1 VLRRVRWMLLCA
13 AGIVAVTLA
22 VLVALS
28 NKKGDRSSAAT
39 PVPAPFAIG
48 TELPHPK
55 HVPSF
60 PLVDSHGKPFQ
71 LHDTHGKWI
80 VLAPSMTLCGE
91 VCPMT
96 TGVLEELKSTFA
108 KDGIGKQV
116 EVVET
121 TVDPWRDSPARLRA
135 YQREFGA
142 NFTMVTGS
150 QHEIRKFWDWFGVQY
165 QRVPEGKPADID
177 WWTHKPLTFDINHT
191 DAVYLIDPHGYLR
204 VANDGM
210 PKLQGKLSPRLRSLL
225 DSEGIGNL
233 EHPHLPW
240 TADQVA
246 DDVLNMMGRAVPAGQ
261 VTKVTAPSTSDA
273 RSELRGSPAA
283 LKSLHAQASRLLG
296 STSAL
301 SARLRALR
309 GHPVVLNAWASWCE
323 PCRQEFPYL
332 ATAAAAYGRQI
343 GFVGADINDQAE
355 NARTFLASH
364 PVSYPSYST
373 SLSALSPLKVYP
385 DGPPQTIFINA
396 QGHVVFV
403 HNGEYQSLTALEN
416 DIGQYSLGIKA
427 ADRPNAKLS

>member
-1 VLRRVRWMLLCA
+1 MLLCA

-28 NKKGDRSSAAT
+28 NKKSDTSSADAG
-39 PVPAPFAIG
+39 VPAPLAIG
-48 TELPHPK
+48 TELPRPK

-60 PLVDSHGKPFQ
+60 GLVDSHDKSFQ
-71 LHDTHGKWI
+71 LNDTHGKWI
-80 VLAPSMTLCGE
+80 VLAPSMTLCRE

-96 TGVLEELKSTFA
+96 TGVLEELKSTLA
-108 KDGIGKQV
+108 KDGIGQQV
-116 EVVET
+116 DVVET
-121 TVDPWRDSPARLRA
+121 SVDPWRDSPARLRA
-135 YQREFGA
+135 YQRRFGA
-142 NFTMVTGS
+142 DFTMLTGS
-150 QHEIRKFWDWFGVQY
+150 TRTIRKFWNWFGVQY
-165 QRVPEGKPADID
+165 YRVKEDTPPDID
-177 WWTHKPLTFDINHT
+177 WWTHKPERFDVNHT
-191 DAVYLIDPHGYLR
+191 DAVYVIDPHGYLR
-204 VANDGM
+204 VADDGM
-210 PKLQGKLSPRLRSLL
+210 PKLQGKLSEPLRAEL
-225 DSEGIGNL
+225 DAEGVGNL

-246 DDVLNMMGRAVPAGQ
+246 DDVLNMMGRAIPSDQ
-261 VTKVTAPSTSDA
+261 VAKVVAPSVSDA

-283 LKSLHAQASRLLG
+283 LKRLHAQANRLLG

-301 SARLRALR
+301 SARLHGLR
-309 GHPVVLNAWASWCE
+309 GHPVVVNAWASWCE

-332 ATAAAAYGRQI
+332 ATAAAGYGRQI
-343 GFVGADINDQAE
+343 AFVGADINDDSG

-373 SLSALSPLKVYP
+373 SLSALAPLKVYP

-396 QGHVVFV
+396 HGRVVFV

-427 ADRPNAKLS
+427 ADRPDASSS